1 MTSTSIV
8 LHDGKV
14 LTAPTVTIIVVT
26 YNHETFI
33 DECLR
38 SCVLQAQTFPNLEI
52 VVADD
57 GSRDDARELIRR
69 WAHEY
74 PELIFPILAEKNT
87 GIASNFNRGLDAARG
102 ELIAW
107 LGGDDIMLPNKISRQ
122 VELLALHPEATGCY
136 HDAEVFAWPSGQTLG
151 LFSEL
156 YAGKAAQA
164 AYVDAARMLD
174 PRYQML
180 PSTVMVRRSCLP
192 KAFDTRLR
200 FHNDYLF
207 DFETIA
213 RGGPYIRLEGVLTR
227 YRKHEKS
234 IGLDPT
240 TRATML
246 EENLMVAAIAET
258 RFPTLARRINRR
270 AIYYLSL
277 EAIRSRV
284 DGDPQRARAICHAI
298 FTRGAWLR
306 ALSIFLAGGMLV
318 LLADPQ
324 YRRLAVKLRSIL
336 G

>member
-1 MTSTSIV
+1 MTAASIV
-8 LHDGKV
+8 LHDSKAI
-14 LTAPTVTIIVVT
+14 TAPTVTIIVVT
-26 YNHETFI
+26 YNHEAFI

-57 GSRDDARELIRR
+57 GSRDEARDRIRR
-69 WAHEY
+69 WAQEY
-74 PELIFPILAEKNT
+74 PTLVFPVLAEKNT
-87 GIASNFNRGLDAARG
+87 GIAGNLNRGLAAARG

-107 LGGDDIMLPNKISRQ
+107 LGGDDVMLPNKISRQ
-122 VELLALHPEATGCY
+122 VEHMAHYPEAAGCY
-136 HDAEVFAWPSGQTLG
+136 HDAEVFTWPSGQTLG

-164 AYVDAARMLD
+164 KYVDAARMLD

-180 PSTVMVRRSCLP
+180 PSTVMVRQRCLP
-192 KAFDTRLR
+192 KAFDKRLR

-207 DFETIA
+207 DLETIV
-213 RGGPYIRLEGVLTR
+213 RGGPYVRLEGVLAR

-246 EENLMVAAIAET
+246 EENLMVAAIAEA
-258 RFPTLARRINRR
+258 RFPALARRINRR
-270 AIYYLSL
+270 AIYYLTL

-284 DGDPQRARAICHAI
+284 DGDPERARAICIAI
-298 FTRGAWLR
+298 LTRGAWMR
-306 ALSIFLAGGMLV
+306 ALSIFLAGGV
-318 LLADPQ
+318 LKRLADPQ
-324 YRRLAVKLRSIL
+324 YRRLAVKLRSFL